1 MKRIISGIFSGL
13 ICLTAAAGANAAG
26 KVYMK
31 CGDFT
36 FSTSGTNDGFPRIN
50 GAKPEYQKLTF
61 LKQKEDYENIKMDW
75 RMATNQPGR
84 WVGLEYIKRN
94 GKAILNA
101 QWLQA
106 SMDAPRQYATYDC
119 VKVK

>member
-1 MKRIISGIFSGL
+1 MKLVIFTFATLLSFQ
-13 ICLTAAAGANAAG
+13 AFADSQ
-26 KVYMK
+26 
-31 CGDFT
+31 CGDFKIHWDD
-36 FSTSGTNDGFPRIN
+36 DGLARIN
-50 GAKPEYQKLTF
+50 GAKPESQKVTF
-61 LKQKEDYENIKMDW
+61 LKEKGDYNNVKIDW

-84 WVGLEYIKRN
+84 WVGMEFIGRN

-106 SMDAPRQYATYDC
+106 SMDASRQYATYDC